1 MDRKVLW
8 GKYNARRT
16 QRLRNELVVEYQPL
30 VKSIAR
36 RVKDKLPPM
45 VELDDLISYGN
56 FGLIEAIE
64 RFDMDRGFQFETFAV
79 KRIQG
84 SIYDGIRAMD
94 WVPRAVRL
102 QNRQLDAAI
111 NEFVNRHDRQPTD
124 QEILAALGWDEA
136 KLQKVREEASGDII
150 IALDSP
156 LPGYEER
163 TTVADLISD
172 PSSSLA
178 ADLEIAEIKENL
190 AEAITQLPER
200 DKVIL
205 GLYYHERLKFSE
217 IAKLFQVS
225 ESRICQIHISAIEEI
240 KKMMQ

>member
-1 MDRKVLW
+1 
-8 GKYNARRT
+8 
-16 QRLRNELVVEYQPL
+16 
-30 VKSIAR
+30 
-36 RVKDKLPPM
+36 M

-56 FGLIEAIE
+56 FGLIDAIE
-64 RFDMDRGFQFETFAV
+64 RFDPDRGFQFETFAV

-102 QNRQLDAAI
+102 QNRQMSNAT
-111 NEFVNRHDRQPTD
+111 NEFNAENGRPPTD
-124 QEILAALGWDEA
+124 IELVELLEWTPE
-136 KLQKVREEASGDII
+136 KLQKAREEAFGDSTIG
-150 IALDSP
+150 LDSP

-163 TTVADLISD
+163 TTVADLLSD
-172 PSSSLA
+172 PSSSLSS
-178 ADLEIAEIKENL
+178 DLELSEIKGNL
-190 AEAITQLPER
+190 TEAIQELPDR

-217 IAKLFQVS
+217 IAELFGVS

-240 KKMMQ
+240 KKLMY